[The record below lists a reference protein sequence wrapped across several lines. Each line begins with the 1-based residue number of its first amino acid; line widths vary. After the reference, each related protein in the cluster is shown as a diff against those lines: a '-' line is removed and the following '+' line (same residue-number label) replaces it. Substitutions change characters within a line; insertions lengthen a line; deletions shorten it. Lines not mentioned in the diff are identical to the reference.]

1 VLLTV
6 GLAVAAPPVSRY
18 TLLKMPGKLARLGAL
33 GALFLLL
40 PFCCYAQNC
49 GADVNKE
56 VGCVIP
62 RLFGKDG
69 LVLPNQFHSAHFL
82 SDFQANFSPL
92 NTSIATQLTLLP
104 IPSLASGF
112 TYSFDR
118 GAGVY
123 TRSAQSFGPILSER
137 AETIGRR
144 KVLFGSTYQRF
155 RFDHLDGQDLKE
167 VPVVFQHSHSDT
179 NNQPNGQPAEFEKDY
194 ITTTNNLDLK
204 IDQFTFFGTIGLTD
218 RVDVSLA
225 VPLMNVSL
233 AATSA
238 ATINRLAG
246 PVTIPGTGQ
255 IVQSHF
261 FDPQNPEG
269 STKATFNRSQ
279 SASGIGDL
287 TLRLKG
293 NVYRGEKMSVALLAD
308 VRMPTGDERNFLG
321 AGAVGVKPFVAVS
334 FGSHKFAPHVN
345 LGYQWNGK
353 SQLAGN
359 IDTGAKGD
367 LPNLFFYSA
376 GTDLGVS
383 KNLTVAVDLIGQR
396 VGSIPRLFSSTF
408 TATNGAK
415 APTIAFRSEGY
426 GINNLSTGLKYNL
439 FGQLLL
445 TANLLIQLDDG
456 GLRQRVVP
464 LIGLSYAF

>member
-1 VLLTV
+1 
-6 GLAVAAPPVSRY
+6 
-18 TLLKMPGKLARLGAL
+18 MHGKLARAI
-33 GALFLLL
+33 AISV
-40 PFCCYAQNC
+40 FCLIGPYACYGQTGKCASS
-49 GADVNKE
+49 KE

-62 RLFGKDG
+62 NLFGQDG

-123 TRSAQSFGPILSER
+123 TRSAQSFAPVLTER
-137 AETIGRR
+137 AETIGQK

-155 RFDHLDGQDLKE
+155 RFDHLDGQDLKQ
-167 VPVVFQHSHSDT
+167 VPVVFQHSHSDAS
-179 NNQPNGQPAEFEKDY
+179 NQPNGQPAEFEKDFV
-194 ITTTNNLDLK
+194 TTTNNLDLK
-204 IDQFTFFGTIGLTD
+204 IDQFTFFGTVGITNRL
-218 RVDVSLA
+218 DVSLA
-225 VPLMNVSL
+225 VPVLNVSL
-233 AATSA
+233 AATSY

-261 FDPQNPEG
+261 FDPGNPEG
-269 STKATFNRSQ
+269 STKATFNGKG
-279 SASGIGDL
+279 SASGIGDI

-293 NVYRGEKMSVALLAD
+293 SVYRGENLSVALLTD
-308 VRMPTGDERNFLG
+308 VRMPTGKERDFLG
-321 AGAVGVKPFVAVS
+321 SGAVGVKPFVAIS
-334 FGSHKFAPHVN
+334 FGAKKFAPHVN

-353 SQLAGN
+353 STLAGN
-359 IDTGAKGD
+359 IDTGVKSD

-376 GTDLGVS
+376 GTDVGVTKS
-383 KNLTVAVDLIGQR
+383 LTVAVDLIGQR
-396 VGSIPRLFSSTF
+396 VSSIPRLFSSTF
-408 TATNGAK
+408 TASNGAK

-426 GINNLSTGLKYNL
+426 GINNFSTGFKYNL
-439 FGQLLL
+439 VGQLLL
-445 TANLLIQLDDG
+445 TGNLLIQLDDG
-456 GLRQRVVP
+456 GLRQR
-464 LIGLSYAF
+464 

>member
-1 VLLTV
+1 
-6 GLAVAAPPVSRY
+6 
-18 TLLKMPGKLARLGAL
+18 MNGKFARLAAIGV
-33 GALFLLL
+33 FSLLV
-40 PFCCYAQNC
+40 PYSCYAQAGKC
-49 GADVNKE
+49 ATSKE

-62 RLFGKDG
+62 NLFGVQG
-69 LVLPNQFHSAHFL
+69 LILPNQFHSAHFL

-123 TRSAQSFGPILSER
+123 TRSAQSFGPVLTER
-137 AETIGRR
+137 AETIGQ
-144 KVLFGSTYQRF
+144 KKFLFGATYQRF
-155 RFDHLDGQDLKE
+155 RFDNLDGQDLKNI
-167 VPVVFQHSHSDT
+167 PVVFQHSHSDA
-179 NNQPNGQPAEFEKDY
+179 NNQANGQPADFEKDY

-204 IDQFTFFGTIGLTD
+204 IDQTTFFGTVGVTNRI
-218 RVDVSLA
+218 DVSLA
-225 VPLMNVSL
+225 VPIMNVSL
-233 AATSA
+233 AATSGA
-238 ATINRLAG
+238 LINRIAG

-261 FDPQNPEG
+261 FDPTNPEG
-269 STKATFNRSQ
+269 STRATFNGKA

-293 NVYRGEKMSVALLAD
+293 SVYRGEKMSMAVLTD
-308 VRMPTGDERNFLG
+308 IRMPTGKERDFLG
-321 AGAVGVKPFVAVS
+321 AGSVGVKPFVAIS
-334 FGSHKFAPHVN
+334 FGANKLAPHVN

-353 SQLAGN
+353 SALAGN
-359 IDTGAKGD
+359 LDTGTKGD

-376 GTDLGVS
+376 GTDIGVTKS
-383 KNLTVAVDLIGQR
+383 LTLAVDLIGQR
-396 VGSIPRLFSSTF
+396 VTSIPRLSPTTF
-408 TATNGAK
+408 TAVNGAK
-415 APTIAFRSEGY
+415 APSISFRSEGY
-426 GINNLSTGLKYNL
+426 GINNFAAGFKYNL
-439 FGQLLL
+439 FKQFLL
-445 TANLLIQLDDG
+445 TGNLLIQLDNG